1 MKIVHVARRF
11 TANAWGGTE
20 SVVASLVREQL
31 RRGDD
36 SRLLCTSA
44 LDARGG
50 EELMG
55 VPVERFNYTY
65 GRTPLSTASRQA
77 LDRKG
82 GNPLAP
88 AMLWRMLREPRIDLL
103 HCHTMQRLAGQV
115 RWAARRRGIPYV
127 LQLHGGEF
135 AVPEEELRE
144 MTAPAR
150 RSLDWGKA
158 PSALLGTRAFLRDAD
173 LVLVLS
179 CEELEAGQA
188 RFPDTR
194 FERLPNAVEATWLAA
209 GDRCRG
215 RAALGLPEGVPM
227 ALTAARID
235 PQKGQ
240 ELIPE
245 ILAREPELHAVLV
258 GPVTVQGYEHTV
270 RSDAARLGVAD
281 RLHLVGSLEPESE
294 ALADAFAAADL
305 LLLPSRHEPFG
316 IVALE
321 AWAAG
326 LPVVATKVGGL
337 AELVRHGMDGF
348 LATSGDAS
356 ELAEAVARLTA
367 DRDLARAMGGTGKQ
381 RVMDHFSWRAI
392 ADRLDALYASLDVR
406 KKR

>member
-44 LDARGG
+44 LDERGEG
-50 EELMG
+50 ELMG
-55 VPVERFNYTY
+55 VPVERFGYTY
-65 GRTPLSTASRQA
+65 GRVPLSKAARGA

-88 AMLWRMLREPRIDLL
+88 AMLWRMLNEPGVDLL

-115 RWAARRRGIPYV
+115 RWSARRRGIPYV
-127 LQLHGGEF
+127 VQLHGGEF
-135 AVPEEELRE
+135 AVPEEEVQE
-144 MTAPAR
+144 MIAPTR
-150 RSLDWGKA
+150 HSLDWGKA

-173 LVLVLS
+173 LILVLS
-179 CEELEAGQA
+179 RQELERGRA
-188 RFPDTR
+188 RYPNTR
-194 FERLPNAVEATWLAA
+194 IEQLPNAVETSWLEA
-209 GDRCRG
+209 GDRRRG
-215 RAALGLPEGVPM
+215 RAALGLPEGTPV

-245 ILAREPELHAVLV
+245 ILARVPALHAVLV
-258 GPVTVQGYEHTV
+258 GPVTVAGYEREV
-270 RSDAARLGVAD
+270 RSVAEGLGVAD
-281 RLHLVGSLEPESE
+281 RLHLIGSLEPESE
-294 ALADAFAAADL
+294 TLADTFAAADL

-326 LPVVATKVGGL
+326 LPVVAARVGGL
-337 AELVRHGMDGF
+337 AELVRHGKDGF
-348 LATSGDAS
+348 LAASGDAS
-356 ELAEAVARLTA
+356 ALAEAVANLTGNLL
-367 DRDLARAMGGTGKQ
+367 LARAMGDAGKR
-381 RVMDHFSWRAI
+381 RVIDHYSWTAI
-392 ADRLDALYASLDVR
+392 TERLDTLYASLDVG